1 MIEVNEQVYREV
13 RDFLLREAELL
24 DNGAY
29 RDWLGC
35 LTEDIRYQVPVRV
48 TRDRGV
54 ESEFVSEMGHLDED
68 HVSLEMRIMRLETE
82 YAWAED
88 PPSRTRH
95 FVSNIRVEPGDRD
108 DEVKV
113 KSNLLLYRTRGDDP
127 HYDLL
132 SAERHDVLRRI
143 NSQWKLARR
152 LVLLDQTTIGTH
164 NLSILF

>member
-1 MIEVNEQVYREV
+1 MVGISEEVYREV

-24 DNGAY
+24 DNGSY
-29 RDWLGC
+29 RDWLDC

-54 ESEFVSEMGHLDED
+54 ESEFVNEMGHLDED
-68 HVSLEMRIMRLETE
+68 YVSLEMRVMRLETE

-95 FVSNIRVEPGDRD
+95 FLSNIRIEPGDRD
-108 DEVKV
+108 DEVRV

-132 SAERHDVLRRI
+132 SAERHDVLRRV
-143 NSQWKLARR
+143 NGQWKLARR

>member
-1 MIEVNEQVYREV
+1 MVGISEEVYREV

-24 DNGAY
+24 DNGSY
-29 RDWLGC
+29 RDWLDC

-54 ESEFVSEMGHLDED
+54 ESEFVNEMGHLDED
-68 HVSLEMRIMRLETE
+68 YVSLEMRVMRLETE

-95 FVSNIRVEPGDRD
+95 FLSNIRIEPGDRG
-108 DEVKV
+108 DEVRV

-132 SAERHDVLRRI
+132 SAERHDVLRRV
-143 NSQWKLARR
+143 NGQWKLARR